1 MKTRIVAVL
10 VFDSITKRD
19 NVASAISIKLVNY
32 SMFEAILI
40 PSLDE
45 LGSPQLTIDLRT
57 NKDIDGSNILIW
69 AKDQLSKVSVR
80 PIAGSLS
87 VHNCSHDEIFKPCVF
102 SDIVSWP

>member
-1 MKTRIVAVL
+1 MAVL
-10 VFDSITKRD
+10 VFDSVTKRD
-19 NVASAISIKLVNY
+19 NVASAISTKLISY
-32 SMFEAILI
+32 PMFEAILV

-45 LGSPQLTIDLRT
+45 LGRPQLTIDLRT
-57 NKDIDGSNILIW
+57 NKDIDGNDILSW

-102 SDIVSWP
+102 SNIVSWP